1 MKTFMLILKILA
13 ILLAVAGIIFVVA
26 TYGDKIV
33 AWFKKILRKTKPIYS
48 NKRNFDC
55 DCFEDAADTDADFED

>member
-55 DCFEDAADTDADFED
+55 DCFEDDDEAEAAFAD

>member
-55 DCFEDAADTDADFED
+55 DCFEDADEAEAAFAD